1 MKILYGIQGTGNGH
15 ITRARAMAAELAKA
29 GVDVDYLFSGRPRDR
44 FFDMEAFGNFQHR
57 DGLTFAT
64 RHGRIHAL
72 DTLLGAKPLTLL
84 KDIKSLQLKDYD
96 LILSDYEPVTA
107 WAAKLRKAPL
117 VALGHQYAFRYP
129 IPQHRGSPGQRWLMQ
144 YFAPADTFLGL
155 HWHHFNQPI
164 LPPIAP
170 VGSHGVSIERRHIL
184 VYLPFESVT
193 AIIPLFD
200 HFPEYSFSLYHPEAE
215 AGSRFGNTRAN
226 MRWHIPARDSFQ
238 ADLHRCEGVICNAGF
253 ELASEALQLGKKLL
267 VKPVDGQPE
276 QYSNALALDL
286 LGYGHSMPDLNREK
300 VAQWLTNGCG
310 TRIVYPNVAAAIC
323 AWITAGASGS
333 ISDLATSLWEQAI
346 LPDITPATRTDSN
359 LPATAAGNF
368 DDARKSAHG

>member
-29 GVDVDYLFSGRPRDR
+29 GVEVDYLFSGRSPDKL
-44 FFDMEAFGNFQHR
+44 FDMEAFGDFQHR

-64 RHGRIHAL
+64 RNGRIHAL
-72 DTLLGAKPLTLL
+72 DTLLNAKPLTLL
-84 KDIKSLQLKDYD
+84 RDIKTLQLKPYD

-107 WAAKLRKAPL
+107 WAGKLHKKPV

-129 IPQHRGSPGQRWLMQ
+129 IPQYRGSAAQRSVMR
-144 YFAPADTFLGL
+144 YFAPASTFLGF

-170 VGSHGVSIERRHIL
+170 VGSHGVSFDRRHIL
-184 VYLPFESVT
+184 IYLPFESVA
-193 AIIPLFD
+193 AITSLLGQFED
-200 HFPEYSFSLYHPEAE
+200 YRFSIYHPDAE
-215 AGSRFGNTRAN
+215 AGSSPAFYRAN
-226 MRWHIPARDSFQ
+226 MDWHKPARESFQ
-238 ADLHRCEGVICNAGF
+238 QDLHRCEGVICNAGF
-253 ELASEALQLGKKLL
+253 ELASETLQLGKKLL

-276 QYSNALALDL
+276 QYSNAMALDL
-286 LGYGHSMPDLNREK
+286 LGYGHTMPDLNCEK
-300 VAQWLTNGCG
+300 VAKWLATGCG

-323 AWITAGASGS
+323 AWLTAGATGS
-333 ISDLATSLWEQAI
+333 IDDMARSLWEQTL

-359 LPATAAGNF
+359 LSALAA
-368 DDARKSAHG
+368 DSDEARRRSHG